1 MSPRK
6 PQTLSDTPSDARPDA
21 PSHTRIGKT
30 MTMQNDSKAPF
41 KVNAKV
47 SLTLKVWGRYGTQNR
62 AKRTAEHSQNAPRTF
77 IARKF
82 LATSIPA
89 VNGNVQ
95 NRETCMKN
103 AKNNH
108 QPNQCCFRQSPD
120 YQCIYNIAN
129 VFKEKRPAWPVQRK
143 HFSIATYFIAASWS
157 GWNHEHGTQH
167 GQHYR

>member
-1 MSPRK
+1 MRYRGYDMSPRK
-6 PQTLSDTPSDARPDA
+6 PQTLSDTPSDACPDA

-89 VNGNVQ
+89 VNGNSI
-95 NRETCMKN
+95 RS
-103 AKNNH
+103 
-108 QPNQCCFRQSPD
+108 SPGVAG
-120 YQCIYNIAN
+120 IMNMVHSMANITAE
-129 VFKEKRPAWPVQRK
+129 VA
-143 HFSIATYFIAASWS
+143 I
-157 GWNHEHGTQH
+157 
-167 GQHYR
+167 